1 MKRILP
7 LFFLAL
13 MAMAPA
19 ALAQDHLDLGAYGDF
34 FRLNDEN
41 INFGGLGAR
50 VSVNVDPWLQI
61 EAEMTYDFAR
71 SFGET
76 FSNGSTVSVVDSNVR
91 LLHGLVGPK
100 LQTNK
105 GPVRLFITAK
115 GGFVN
120 FMFDNRPPSFDTFTS
135 SVGALRTNNV
145 NGVFY
150 PGAGGEAFLGPIGL
164 RLDVG
169 DEIYFRHSARN
180 NLRISFGPT
189 IRF

>member
-1 MKRILP
+1 MKRVL
-7 LFFLAL
+7 LLLFLAAT
-13 MAMAPA
+13 AMAPA
-19 ALAQDHLDLGAYGDF
+19 ALAQDHVNIGAYGDF

-50 VSVNVDPWLQI
+50 AGVNVNPYVQI

-71 SFGET
+71 SFGEV
-76 FSNGSTVSVVDSNVR
+76 FSNGGTINVVDSNVR
-91 LLHGLVGPK
+91 ALHGLVGPK
-100 LQTNK
+100 IQLNK
-105 GPVRLFITAK
+105 GPVRLFVTAK

-120 FMFDNRPPSFDTFTS
+120 FMFDNRPPSFDTFVS
-135 SVGALRTNNV
+135 SVQNLRSNDI

-150 PGAGGEAFLGPIGL
+150 PGVGGEAFLGPVGL

-169 DEIYFRHSARN
+169 DEIYFRNGARN

-189 IRF
+189 VRF

>member
-7 LFFLAL
+7 FLLLAVA
-13 MAMAPA
+13 AMAPA
-19 ALAQDHLDLGAYGDF
+19 TFAQDHAEVGAYGDF
-34 FRLNDEN
+34 FRLNDAN
-41 INFGGLGAR
+41 INFGGLGGRASFNLNPY
-50 VSVNVDPWLQI
+50 VQL

-71 SFGET
+71 AFGEA
-76 FSNGSTVSVVDSNVR
+76 FSNGSTVTVVDSNVR

-100 LQTNK
+100 LETNR
-105 GPVRLFITAK
+105 GPVRLFVTAK
-115 GGFVN
+115 GGFLN
-120 FMFDNRPPSFDTFTS
+120 FMFDRRPPSFDTFTS
-135 SVGALRTNNV
+135 SVENLRSSNV

-150 PGAGGEAFLGPIGL
+150 PGAGAEAFLGPIGL

-169 DEIYFRHSARN
+169 DEIYFRNGAHN